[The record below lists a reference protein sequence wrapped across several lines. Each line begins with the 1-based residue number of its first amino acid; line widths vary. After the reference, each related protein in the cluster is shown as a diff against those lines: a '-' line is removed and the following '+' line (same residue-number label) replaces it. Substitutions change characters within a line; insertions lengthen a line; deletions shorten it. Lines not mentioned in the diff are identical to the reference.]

1 MLAEPDDPIDIE
13 LIEKHIDDIEQEHQ
27 QQITRFIDE
36 QEHQQ
41 QITRFIDEQQH
52 TTEQHARFKTDPALK
67 YDEHA
72 VQNTLEALSH
82 RIQVSS
88 RTIM

>member
-13 LIEKHIDDIEQEHQ
+13 LIEKHIDDI
-27 QQITRFIDE
+27 E